1 VDWSKSKTIFIVV
14 FLILSIFLYT
24 QYLDVYRQGQQ
35 VEVLAE
41 KTIEAKLKDD
51 NITYNS
57 LPNNVEEVSYI
68 SGKVRSFTKDD
79 ILNSP
84 LMVTNIIDQ
93 HIIASIFYDPVKIGN
108 VDEEKSFTDFANQ
121 YALEG
126 KNYVLWEINKEE
138 RTALFFQKINDRT
151 LYYNASGY
159 LKLYWNANEEIYKF
173 EQTMLEKV
181 KELDQKVNVFLPIQ
195 VLQAL
200 YSKSLLP
207 MDSRIISMKL
217 GYSTLVQTTQKQV
230 FAPTWEVRVRNAEGQ
245 VSEHFVNGKDGKVI
259 DIQQSTVEVEDLE

>member
-1 VDWSKSKTIFIVV
+1 MDWSKSKTIFIVV

-57 LPNNVEEVSYI
+57 LPNNVEEASYL
-68 SGKVRSFTKDD
+68 SGKVRKFTKED

-84 LMVTNIIDQ
+84 LMITNIIDQ
-93 HIIASIFYDPVKIGN
+93 HIIESVFYEPVKIGN
-108 VDEEKSFTDFANQ
+108 IEEEKSFTDFAQQ
-121 YALEG
+121 YVLDG

-138 RTALFFQKINDRT
+138 RTALFFQEINNRT
-151 LYYNASGY
+151 LFYNASGY
-159 LKLYWNANEEIYKF
+159 LKLYWNANGEIYKF
-173 EQTMLEKV
+173 EQTMLEKIEEI
-181 KELDQKVNVFLPIQ
+181 KQEVNAFLPIQ

-200 YSKSLLP
+200 YSKGLLP

-217 GYSTLVQTTQKQV
+217 GYSTLVQTTQTQV

-245 VSEHFVNGKDGKVI
+245 VTEHFVNGIEGKVI
-259 DIQQSTVEVEDLE
+259 DIQQNTVEIEDLE